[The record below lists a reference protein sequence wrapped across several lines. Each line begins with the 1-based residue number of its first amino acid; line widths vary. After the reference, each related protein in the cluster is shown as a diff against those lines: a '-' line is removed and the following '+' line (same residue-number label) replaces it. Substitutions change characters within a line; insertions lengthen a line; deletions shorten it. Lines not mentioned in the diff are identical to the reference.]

1 MSRQMLK
8 KLQSTPNDL
17 TLTLARVI
25 LAVIFFAH
33 GSQKMF
39 GFFGG
44 RGVSGTIAIFQQT
57 MGIPAPLTILAMTAE
72 VFGAAGLFLGLF
84 SRVAALGVLVVMLVA
99 PFANHLYPNFFMNW
113 TGAQKGEGYEY
124 HLLLLAAS
132 AFLMIRGA
140 GAASI
145 DRLLSSPANK
155 DVRLQPRPEEWSQ
168 AA

>member
-1 MSRQMLK
+1 MFK
-8 KLQSTPNDL
+8 KLLSTPNDL
-17 TLTLARVI
+17 TLTLARII

-72 VFGAAGLFLGLF
+72 VFGSFGLFLGLF
-84 SRVAALGVLVVMLVA
+84 SRIAALGVLGVMIVA

-113 TGAQKGEGYEY
+113 QGRQMGEGYEY
-124 HLLLLAAS
+124 HLLAIALIVTILV
-132 AFLMIRGA
+132 RGA
-140 GAASI
+140 GALSL
-145 DRLLSSPANK
+145 DRVIERSA
-155 DVRLQPRPEEWSQ
+155 R
-168 AA
+168 